1 MSTLSIFD
9 TVPQD
14 YLSFYEGSKPQYNRI
29 AQFLHFNK
37 EDISKATGLSKN
49 SIRYD
54 ENMTPEL
61 KERITEWA
69 ILFNL
74 VAGFFKG
81 DAQKTQQWFIT
92 LNPLLGNVAPRDM
105 IRFGRYKKLLRFVM
119 NALAEN
125 KG

>member
-1 MSTLSIFD
+1 MSMLSIFD

-14 YLSFYEGSKPQYNRI
+14 YLSFYEDNKPQFNRI
-29 AQFLHFNK
+29 AQFLHFKK
-37 EDISKATGLSKN
+37 EDISRATGFSQN
-49 SIRYD
+49 SVRYD
-54 ENMTPEL
+54 DKMPPEL

-81 DAQKTQQWFIT
+81 DVEKTQLWFIT
-92 LNPLLGNVAPRDM
+92 INPLLGNVAPRDM
-105 IRFGRYKKLLRFVM
+105 IRFGRFKKLFKFVT